1 MKEFL
6 WKRGLI
12 CGLVCVLVLGG
23 IALWPQAAVRAEPRY
38 LSIGTT
44 EDLDSLN
51 PLVAYERASWET
63 FLLVYD
69 SLVSF
74 DRNLDPQPSLAQSW
88 DLSEDSLTWTFH
100 LRPGVKWHDGQPFTA
115 RDVKFTYDLILES
128 GLGFSTAFLDGITS
142 VEIPD
147 DLTVVIQTAEPKA
160 NLLQNPTP
168 ILPEHQWK
176 TVSPSD
182 LEMFA
187 NNNPIGTGPFKFGE
201 WKKSERLRLEVNQ
214 DYFRGPP
221 KMDGVFFLIYANRDT
236 MAQSLKVG
244 EIDVAMNLFPNQLK
258 SLEGEPGV
266 WLHKF
271 QDNGFTQLAFNCWTD
286 PLSMGN
292 PVLQDKRVRQA
303 VEWAIDKQQI
313 VDLAMEGQGTP
324 GTTLI
329 PPATPFWHYQPTA
342 AELRTYDPARANALL
357 DAANC
362 LDINADKMREDPQG
376 QPLVLRFLLRSDN
389 TQEVKA
395 GQMIKAFLR
404 TVGLDTALETV
415 DDGTLNDRIF
425 INADFDMFI
434 WGWAGDVDPS
444 TMLNVLTG
452 AQIGGTND
460 CYYSNPA
467 YDAIVQAQ
475 ATFLDPSTRQDAV
488 WEAQKIIYED
498 IPYLILSYDTTVQAV
513 RRDLVEGIQPVVR
526 TGPLF
531 YANTAENYLSAAPF
545 GTTPA
550 TPTPTASPSVTTFPD
565 LMGHWSSV
573 AVTKLV
579 DLGFVTGYQDG
590 SFRPDAAITRAELVT
605 ILVRMKKLTAPTTT
619 VTGFSDVN
627 GHWAADSIE
636 AAVAAGIVTG
646 YPDGSFQPDRQ
657 VTRAEEAT
665 MLVRI
670 EKLAE
675 AQPSSPSFVDVA
687 TGYWGFGF
695 IEQAKEQGLITG
707 YPDGSFRP
715 DQTSTRGEACT
726 MISRLPGL

>member
-1 MKEFL
+1 F
-6 WKRGLI
+6 
-12 CGLVCVLVLGG
+12 
-23 IALWPQAAVRAEPRY
+23 
-38 LSIGTT
+38 T
-44 EDLDSLN
+44 E
-51 PLVAYERASWET
+51 
-63 FLLVYD
+63 
-69 SLVSF
+69 
-74 DRNLDPQPSLAQSW
+74 
-88 DLSEDSLTWTFH
+88 
-100 LRPGVKWHDGQPFTA
+100 
-115 RDVKFTYDLILES
+115 
-128 GLGFSTAFLDGITS
+128 
-142 VEIPD
+142 
-147 DLTVVIQTAEPKA
+147 
-160 NLLQNPTP
+160 
-168 ILPEHQWK
+168 
-176 TVSPSD
+176 
-182 LEMFA
+182 
-187 NNNPIGTGPFKFGE
+187 
-201 WKKSERLRLEVNQ
+201 
-214 DYFRGPP
+214 
-221 KMDGVFFLIYANRDT
+221 
-236 MAQSLKVG
+236 
-244 EIDVAMNLFPNQLK
+244 
-258 SLEGEPGV
+258 
-266 WLHKF
+266 
-271 QDNGFTQLAFNCWTD
+271 LAFNCWTD
-286 PLSMGN
+286 PQSLGN

-329 PPATPFWHYQPTA
+329 PPATPFWHYQPTPE
-342 AELRTYDPARANALL
+342 ELRTYNPARANALL
-357 DAANC
+357 DAAGC

-376 QPLVLRFLLRSDN
+376 EPLVLRFLLRSDN

-404 TVGLDTALETV
+404 TVGLDTELETV

-425 INADFDMFI
+425 NNADFDMFI

-467 YDAIVQAQ
+467 YDAIVSTQ
-475 ATFLDPSTRQDAV
+475 ATLLDPSTRQDAV
-488 WEAQKIIYED
+488 WEAQKIIYKD

-513 RRDLVEGIQPVVR
+513 RQDLVEGIQPVVR

-550 TPTPTASPSVTTFPD
+550 SPTPTVSPSAHSFPD
-565 LMGHWSSV
+565 LVGHWSAT

-579 DLGFVTGYQDG
+579 DRGFVTGYQDG

-605 ILVRMKKLTAPTTT
+605 ILVRMKKLTVPTATA
-619 VTGFSDVN
+619 TGFTDIN
-627 GHWAADSIE
+627 GHWAADAIR

-646 YPDGSFQPDRQ
+646 YPDGSFQPDRE
-657 VTRAEEAT
+657 VTRAEEAA

-670 EKLAE
+670 KKLAE
-675 AQPSSPSFVDVA
+675 VRPSAPSFTDVA

-695 IEQAKEQGLITG
+695 IEQAKAQGLITG